1 MLIFENIHT
10 AIETAKKHPLIL
22 KYLNCL
28 WILAIAI
35 VIFDASIYYIFPN
48 DERLFKL
55 WNDFLWRLPSNI
67 IWGKSAFLSLLCIT
81 PYFIFKWLSDEK
93 SELANQNSPV
103 IKTGAGSNVTIVH
116 GNYEGLN
123 QEVLE
128 LIKDDKERGY
138 EIELLDY
145 ISKYRGRL
153 LNHINSL
160 TKNSSLNLV
169 IGLCTTI
176 IGVFVLYELFMNS
189 SGLDV
194 LGYFSRISIAIF
206 IEISSFFFLRLYS
219 SNLFEIKYFHNE
231 LSNIDARM
239 IALKVALL
247 KNDTESLKFILKELM
262 KTERNHLLKKGETTV
277 EVEKMRFDKEGE
289 KNLADTLVKVFEPL
303 LKSVADK
310 TTNKNS

>member
-1 MLIFENIHT
+1 MHKVI
-10 AIETAKKHPLIL
+10 AIAKKNPSVV
-22 KYLNCL
+22 KY
-28 WILAIAI
+28 I
-35 VIFDASIYYIFPN
+35 VFSLTLSMVINAAFWVVFYFPFDSQVYRFGRDIFSS
-48 DERLFKL
+48 
-55 WNDFLWRLPSNI
+55 LPSDSLF
-67 IWGKSAFLSLLCIT
+67 GKSTFLSLLFT
-81 PYFIFKWLSDEK
+81 TLYFIFKWLSDEK
-93 SELANQNSPV
+93 NELTNQNSPI

-128 LIKDDKERGY
+128 LIKEDKERGY

-153 LNHINSL
+153 LNHIQSL
-160 TKNSSLNLV
+160 TRNSSLNLI

-176 IGVFVLYELFMNS
+176 VGVFILYEIFMNS
-189 SGLDV
+189 SGMDI